1 MLNNCM
7 NHIKQKKEKDK
18 LSHKQ
23 YELIRKQKKDSA
35 LTSDWLRD
43 NDFDNPYFNQTDIKI
58 LQTQKTAQILLTQ
71 HLNLLT
77 TEQISQIKIFQNK
90 TSKSKLLKK
99 LKPNAAY
106 PVLNIGRKIN
116 RQLFKQYKKIK

>member
-1 MLNNCM
+1 M

-18 LSHKQ
+18 LSQ
-23 YELIRKQKKDSA
+23 YELIRKKKKDSA

-58 LQTQKTAQILLTQ
+58 LQAQKTAQILLTQ

>member
-1 MLNNCM
+1 M

-77 TEQISQIKIFQNK
+77 TEQLQ
-90 TSKSKLLKK
+90 
-99 LKPNAAY
+99 
-106 PVLNIGRKIN
+106 
-116 RQLFKQYKKIK
+116 QLQQLQQQQQQPKNQQPKNQRPKN